1 MKIFGVD
8 FTSVPS
14 SRKPITCAQCRLDE
28 NGLSLETCFPI
39 RSFDEFENFL
49 LQPGLWV
56 AGFDF
61 PFGQPRKLIEN
72 MGWPQTWEGYIR
84 HLSPLT
90 KKDFDALLKTYRDAR
105 PRGDKQHLRRTDE
118 IAKSKS
124 PMMMYGVPVGKM
136 FLEGSRRLLD
146 AGISVHPCRERN
158 DPRVVVEA
166 YPALVA
172 RRWIANRSYKSDEK
186 KKQMLALRSAREEL
200 VRGLLSKNTQFY
212 FGFDIHL
219 SSDYADDF
227 IGEGSADQLDA
238 MLCAIQAGWAYTQ
251 REHNYG
257 IPTDCDRLEGW
268 IVDPGMDIMS
278 SLGLVSE
285 HARP

>member
-8 FTSVPS
+8 FTSIPS
-14 SRKPITCAQCRLDE
+14 SKKPITCAQCRLDE
-28 NGLSLETCFPI
+28 NGLSLETSFSI

-49 LQPGLWV
+49 QQPGPWV
-56 AGFDF
+56 AGMDF

-72 MGWPQTWEGYIR
+72 MGWPQTWEGYV
-84 HLSPLT
+84 HQLAPLT
-90 KKDFDALLKTYRDAR
+90 KRDFDALLKTYRDAR
-105 PRGDKQHLRRTDE
+105 PIGDKQHLRRTDE
-118 IAKSKS
+118 IANSKS

-146 AGISVHPCRERN
+146 AGISVYPCRERN

-172 RRWIANRSYKSDEK
+172 RRWIANRSYKNDEK
-186 KKQMLALRSAREEL
+186 KKQTPALRSAREEI
-200 VRGLLSKNTQFY
+200 VRGLLSNNAQMY
-212 FGFDIHL
+212 FGFDIHF
-219 SSDYADDF
+219 SSDYAKDF
-227 IGEGSADQLDA
+227 IGEGSGDQLDA
-238 MLCAIQAGWAYTQ
+238 LMCSIQAGWAYTQ

-268 IVDPGMDIMS
+268 IADPGMDIMN
-278 SLGLVSE
+278 SLVL
-285 HARP
+285 

>member
-14 SRKPITCAQCRLDE
+14 SRKAITCVQCRLDE
-28 NGLSLETCFPI
+28 DGLSLESSVST

-49 LQPGLWV
+49 QQPGPWV
-56 AGFDF
+56 AGMDF

-72 MGWPQTWEGYIR
+72 MGWPQTWEGYVH

-105 PRGDKQHLRRTDE
+105 PSGDKQHLRRTDE
-118 IAKSKS
+118 IASSKS

-136 FLEGSRRLLD
+136 FLEGTRRLLD
-146 AGISVHPCRERN
+146 AGVSVFPCRERN

-186 KKQMLALRSAREEL
+186 KKQTLALRSAREEI
-200 VRGLLSKNTQFY
+200 VRGLLSKNTQLY
-212 FGFDIHL
+212 FGFDVHF
-219 SSDYADDF
+219 SKDAAEDF
-227 IGEGSADQLDA
+227 ISEGSGDQLDA
-238 MLCAIQAGWAYTQ
+238 LLCAIQAGWAYTE
-251 REHNYG
+251 REHNYS
-257 IPTDCDRLEGW
+257 IPTDCDQLEGW
-268 IVDPGMDIMS
+268 IVDPGMDIMN
-278 SLGLVSE
+278 SLVL
-285 HARP
+285 